1 MFDKKAY
8 QRQIAETT
16 VEIAKKG
23 NYQVNKKNISIEQ
36 EMKKAISGSIL
47 YTPKMIN
54 ELDVTTTGNHQ
65 TIIEVRNE
73 TTLNAAKRLKQNE
86 GYDKV
91 IALNFA
97 SARSPGGGFLRGATA
112 QEESL
117 AYSSGLY
124 PCIVQMKEMYE
135 YNEKYKSALYSD
147 YTIYSPD
154 VPVFRNDSFNF
165 LENPYNCS
173 FITMPA
179 PNAGV
184 LKAREPHREKE
195 LETVMKRR
203 IEKTLTIA
211 INNGYDA
218 IVLGAFGCGV
228 FQNDPWKVAKYFSD
242 FIYKDKRF
250 KGQFKKIIFAVFDKE
265 KNTPTFSAFK
275 NVIGGK

>member
-1 MFDKKAY
+1 M
-8 QRQIAETT
+8 
-16 VEIAKKG
+16 
-23 NYQVNKKNISIEQ
+23 IS
-36 EMKKAISGSIL
+36 EM
-47 YTPKMIN
+47 
-54 ELDVTTTGNHQ
+54 DVITTGNHQ

-86 GYDKV
+86 GFDKI

-117 AYSSGLY
+117 SYSSGLY

-135 YNEKYKSALYSD
+135 YNEKHKSALYSD

-154 VPVFRNDSFNF
+154 VPVFRDDSFNF
-165 LENPYNCS
+165 LEKPYNCS

-184 LKAREPHREKE
+184 LKAREPHRTNE
-195 LETVMKRR
+195 LEETMKRR

-211 INNGYDA
+211 INNGYEA

-265 KNTPTFSAFK
+265 RNTPTLSAFR